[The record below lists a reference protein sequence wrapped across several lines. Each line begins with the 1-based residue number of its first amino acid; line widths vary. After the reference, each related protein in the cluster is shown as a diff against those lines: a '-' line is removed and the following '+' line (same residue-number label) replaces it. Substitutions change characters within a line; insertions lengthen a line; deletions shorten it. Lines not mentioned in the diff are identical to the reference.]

1 MQANEKSA
9 GEVHPSRGNQDYQ
22 SNRKHAPE
30 GSGHVQEA
38 NENLMSCSDDEADEA
53 AGMAG
58 SGDKMSEC
66 NDSYLDHQMD
76 DL

>member
-1 MQANEKSA
+1 
-9 GEVHPSRGNQDYQ
+9 
-22 SNRKHAPE
+22 
-30 GSGHVQEA
+30 
-38 NENLMSCSDDEADEA
+38 MSCSDDEADEA

-66 NDSYLDHQMD
+66 GESYLDHQMD